1 MQRQVIQTYC
11 LALAVGLSLSGCFN
25 EPNYADKPEIE
36 FRSIF
41 PYKNLPARP
50 GVGRG
55 RRDSVV
61 ITIGF
66 KDGRGDLGNTLPLSK
81 ADSTLYANS
90 NWGLFKGNYRIQ
102 TFRLINGR
110 YEEFDQP
117 VNRTLFFPDLAKG
130 KPPGAIEGTLDFNQ
144 TYLYGSSFRL
154 LPTKFRITIR
164 DRQLNES
171 NVVETDT
178 VTVPWPR

>member
-11 LALAVGLSLSGCFN
+11 LALAVGLTLSGCFN
-25 EPNYADKPEIE
+25 EPDFADKPEIE

-61 ITIGF
+61 ISIDF

-81 ADSTLYANS
+81 ADSALYAS
-90 NWGLFKGNYRIQ
+90 NGRWGNYRIQ
-102 TFRLINGR
+102 TFRLINR
-110 YEEFDQP
+110 QYVEVEQR
-117 VNRTLFFPDLAKG
+117 VNSSLFFPDLAKG
-130 KPPGAIEGTLDFNQ
+130 KPPGAIQGTLDFNQ
-144 TYLYGSSFRL
+144 TFLYGSSFQL

-178 VTVPWPR
+178 VWVPWPRF